1 MGRMVDGGAVR
12 SGPRQRPKVMFS
24 DQLDGWKCK
33 GTAPISSMAG
43 SARALSRKIPGVD
56 IPPPRDLI
64 AALERLPAGREL
76 IDRIADREGVF
87 LVGGGVRDLL
97 LGLRPAELDVV
108 VESDAISV
116 AKQLGGLVL
125 AHDRFGTCKV
135 RLDGHT
141 YDIATART
149 EIYQR
154 PGALPDVTPA
164 PLAEDL
170 KRRDFT
176 VNAIAMA
183 LGGER
188 KGTLEEVPGALHD
201 LDTRTLRVLHD
212 RSFVDDPTRLLRLAR
227 YAGRL
232 GFTVDPHTRAL
243 VAAAVST
250 GALAT
255 ISGPRLGAELRLLTR
270 ERDPLEA
277 FASLRSLDLDRA
289 IHPRFGLRDPAVKV
303 ALRLLPQDGRP
314 DLLVLAA
321 AAEEVPGQEL
331 SELLDRLAFEAA
343 DRERVVRAAVKAK
356 ALSHAL
362 QRAQTP
368 SEVAA
373 AASGASPELVAL
385 AGGHGGT
392 DAAAAWLDRLRHV
405 RLEIDGQDLLAAG
418 VPHGPLVGRAL
429 RAALDA
435 KIDGRVS
442 GREAELAEALEAVR

>member
-1 MGRMVDGGAVR
+1 M
-12 SGPRQRPKVMFS
+12 
-24 DQLDGWKCK
+24 
-33 GTAPISSMAG
+33 
-43 SARALSRKIPGVD
+43 D
-56 IPPPRDLI
+56 IPPPRNLI

-108 VESDAISV
+108 VEGDAISL

-149 EIYQR
+149 ETYER

-212 RSFVDDPTRLLRLAR
+212 GSFVDDPTRLLRLAR

-243 VAAAVST
+243 VAAAVRT
-250 GALAT
+250 GALTT
-255 ISGPRLGAELRLLTR
+255 ISGARLGAELRLLTR
-270 ERDPLEA
+270 EGDPLEA

-289 IHPRFGLRDPAVKV
+289 IQPRFGLRDPEAVKV
-303 ALRLLPQDGRP
+303 ALRLLPRDGRP

-321 AAEEVPGQEL
+321 AAEEVPGPEL

-343 DRERVVRAAVKAK
+343 DRERVVPAAVKAK
-356 ALSHAL
+356 ALAHAL

-418 VPHGPLVGRAL
+418 VPQGPLVGRAL

-435 KIDGRVS
+435 KLDGRVS

>member
-1 MGRMVDGGAVR
+1 M
-12 SGPRQRPKVMFS
+12 
-24 DQLDGWKCK
+24 
-33 GTAPISSMAG
+33 
-43 SARALSRKIPGVD
+43 D
-56 IPPPRDLI
+56 IPPPRDRI

-76 IDRIADREGVF
+76 LDRIAGREGVF

-108 VESDAISV
+108 VEGDAISL

-149 EIYQR
+149 ETYER
-154 PGALPDVTPA
+154 PGALPDVAPA

-188 KGTLEEVPGALHD
+188 KGTLEEVPGALRD

-232 GFTVDPHTRAL
+232 GFAVDPHTRAL
-243 VAAAVST
+243 VAAAVRT
-250 GALAT
+250 GALTT
-255 ISGPRLGAELRLLTR
+255 ISGPRLGAELRLLAR

-277 FASLRSLDLDRA
+277 FASLRGLDLDRA
-289 IHPRFGLRDPAVKV
+289 IHPRFGLRDPEAVKV
-303 ALRLLPQDGRP
+303 ALRLLPGDGRP

-321 AAEEVPGQEL
+321 AAEEVPGPEL

-343 DRERVVRAAVKAK
+343 DRERVVSAAVKAK
-356 ALSHAL
+356 ALAHAL

-385 AGGHGGT
+385 AGGHGAT

-418 VPHGPLVGRAL
+418 VPQGPLVGRAL

-435 KIDGRVS
+435 KLDGRVS